1 MSQKTITEFFE
12 KVIEKVDWRTHLRAT
27 AEDIRKYGGTIT
39 LRGPK
44 PVTAMVLYDEEF
56 AMKQFIRQ
64 VKRRGKPTC
73 NLNGDDYTAAKL
85 ATLREPSYVFA
96 PKVPHFLIKVT

>member
-12 KVIEKVDWRTHLRAT
+12 TALKDVDWRTYVRET
-27 AEDIRKYGGTIT
+27 AEDIRKYGGAIT

-64 VKRRGKPTC
+64 LKRRGKPTR
-73 NLNGDDYTAAKL
+73 NLNNDDYTAAKL
-85 ATLREPSYVFA
+85 DTLWEPSYVYA
-96 PKVPHFLIKVT
+96 PKAHYFLKVT